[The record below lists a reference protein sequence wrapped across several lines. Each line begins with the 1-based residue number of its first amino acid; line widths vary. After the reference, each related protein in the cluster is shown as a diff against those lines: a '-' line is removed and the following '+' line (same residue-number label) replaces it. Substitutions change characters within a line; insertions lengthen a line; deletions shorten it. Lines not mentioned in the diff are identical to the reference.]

1 MESFF
6 YQDQPPASSSW
17 FDDSFSLVGK
27 PSDFVPFSEQ
37 EWVKVDG
44 SEEKNVKRRMVEMLR
59 GRWKK
64 SEEATVAEKERRLKH
79 MVKEM
84 LRRRSHKEGFTS
96 LRAILPTRTKS
107 DKISII
113 TAAAT
118 EIMRTRRTLED
129 LRRRNMELKKKLDAK
144 GKGGVMSIVKI
155 RVGNPVSGI
164 DSMVEVLHCL
174 KGSGSDIRRI
184 QAHFSE
190 QELSAELDVDSRI
203 AENEVEKAVQNT
215 LVQVEEKILRHKF
228 SMP

>member
-17 FDDSFSLVGK
+17 FDDSLVGK

-215 LVQVEEKILRHKF
+215 LVQVEEKILRQKF

>member
-17 FDDSFSLVGK
+17 FHDSLVGK

-37 EWVKVDG
+37 EWVKVDAV
-44 SEEKNVKRRMVEMLR
+44 SEEKNNVKRRMVEMLR

-84 LRRRSHKEGFTS
+84 LRRRSHNEGFTS

-174 KGSGSDIRRI
+174 KDSGSDIRRI
-184 QAHFSE
+184 RAHFSE
-190 QELSAELDVDSRI
+190 QELSAELEVDSRI

-215 LVQVEEKILRHKF
+215 LVQVEEKILRQKF